1 MPYDHRD
8 PDAQLVAT
16 FHLRG
21 FENNGKSIKA
31 GRPIYDDIEICE
43 IRVPGS
49 REVKVFP
56 ATEFSHWGDDPL
68 TGRQVKV
75 TYAERFR
82 RQYQQFKEHAQQTK
96 SGTPLTHAPFLTDG
110 RRAELR
116 AMNIYTVEQLAAIEG
131 AELKNLGPN
140 GREFKNKAAEFLA
153 DAERGAPSSQ
163 LMAELEAAKARAAV
177 LEDDNLALKAMLPPA
192 KADGVDTVNEQAR
205 DYRSFKAEEKEDKFI
220 DMTSEQLR
228 EYIRVH
234 TGSGVTGNPAHKT
247 LVRMAMDARPD
258 QNNSRVA

>member
-1 MPYDHRD
+1 MPYDSRD

-16 FHLRG
+16 FRLQE
-21 FENNGKSIKA
+21 FQNDAKTTKA

-82 RQYQQFKEHAQQTK
+82 RQYQQFKESAQQTK
-96 SGTPLTHAPFLTDG
+96 SGTPLTHAPFLTGG

-116 AMNIYTVEQLAAIEG
+116 AMNIYTMEQLAAIEG

-140 GREFKNKAAEFLA
+140 GREFKNKASEYLT
-153 DAERGAPSSQ
+153 DAERNAPNSQ
-163 LMAELEAAKARAAV
+163 LMAELEAMKAHAAV
-177 LEDDNLALKAMLPPA
+177 LEDDNAALKQQQHA
-192 KADGVDTVNEQAR
+192 KEEREYEGDGNELLDSMSNEQLKDLIA
-205 DYRSFKAEEKEDKFI
+205 
-220 DMTSEQLR
+220 
-228 EYIRVH
+228 
-234 TGSGVTGNPAHKT
+234 TGTGNRPVGNPSRKS
-247 LVRMAMDARPD
+247 LLRMAQDARPD
-258 QNNSRVA
+258 QGKSRVA